1 MHDDARPRSGGIF
14 VRFVLP
20 VLAGALIAG
29 VSASIMW
36 LIDKT
41 VR

>member
-1 MHDDARPRSGGIF
+1 MLDRASRSSRGIF

-20 VLAGALIAG
+20 LLGGALIAG
-29 VSASIMW
+29 VSASMMW